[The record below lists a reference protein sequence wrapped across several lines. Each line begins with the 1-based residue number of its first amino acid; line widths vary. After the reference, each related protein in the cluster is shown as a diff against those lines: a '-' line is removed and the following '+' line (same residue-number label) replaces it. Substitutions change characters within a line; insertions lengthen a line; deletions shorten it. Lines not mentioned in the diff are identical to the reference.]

1 MSLRVKN
8 SDFDID
14 FSKNEFTS
22 DVSIKKEA
30 NSIRQSIR
38 NLLLTRKGE
47 RKFDRNFGVG
57 FHDLLF
63 ENNDVLFLSIL
74 SRDIEE
80 HMDAYEPRA
89 FFDSVELN
97 DDEIDSN
104 TLSITI
110 HYFIVSLTE
119 ENPQPDSLSISI
131 QKIR

>member
-1 MSLRVKN
+1 MSVKVKN

-22 DVSIKKEA
+22 DVSMKREA

-38 NLLLTRKGE
+38 NLILTRKGE

-57 FHDLLF
+57 VHDLLF

-89 FFDSVELN
+89 FFDSIELN
-97 DDEIDSN
+97 EDEIDSN
-104 TLSITI
+104 TLSFTL

-119 ENPQPDSLSISI
+119 ENPQPDSLSISL

>member
-22 DVSIKKEA
+22 DVSLKKEA

-38 NLLLTRKGE
+38 NLILTRKGE

-57 FHDLLF
+57 LHDLLF

-89 FFDSVELN
+89 FFDSIELN

-104 TLSITI
+104 TLSITL

>member
-38 NLLLTRKGE
+38 NIILTRKGE
-47 RKFDRNFGVG
+47 RKFNRNFGVG
-57 FHDLLF
+57 IHDLLF
-63 ENNDVLFLSIL
+63 ENNGVLLLPML

-80 HMDAYEPRA
+80 HMEAFEPRA
-89 FFDSVELN
+89 FFESIDLN
-97 DDEIDSN
+97 DDLIDSN
-104 TLSITI
+104 ELSITI
-110 HYFIVSLTE
+110 HYFVVSLTE

>member
-22 DVSIKKEA
+22 DVSLKKEA
-30 NSIRQSIR
+30 NSVRQSIR
-38 NLLLTRKGE
+38 NLILTRKGE
-47 RKFDRNFGVG
+47 RKFDRNFGIG
-57 FHDLLF
+57 LHDLLF
-63 ENNDVLFLSIL
+63 ENNDILLLPIL

-80 HMDAYEPRA
+80 HIDAYEPRA
-89 FFDSVELN
+89 FFDSVDFNE
-97 DDEIDSN
+97 DGIDSN
-104 TLSITI
+104 ELSITI

-131 QKIR
+131 RKIR

>member
-1 MSLRVKN
+1 MSLKVKN

-22 DVSIKKEA
+22 DVSMKKEA

-38 NLLLTRKGE
+38 NLILTRKGE

-57 FHDLLF
+57 IHDLLF

-89 FFDSVELN
+89 FFDSIELN
-97 DDEIDSN
+97 EDEIDSN
-104 TLSITI
+104 TLSFTL

-119 ENPQPDSLSISI
+119 ENPQPDSLSISL

>member
-38 NLLLTRKGE
+38 NLILTRKGE

-57 FHDLLF
+57 LHDLLF
-63 ENNDVLFLSIL
+63 ETNDVLFLSIL

-89 FFDSVELN
+89 FFDSIELN

-104 TLSITI
+104 TLSFTL

>member
-38 NLLLTRKGE
+38 NIILTRKGE
-47 RKFDRNFGVG
+47 RKFNRNFGVG
-57 FHDLLF
+57 IHDLLF
-63 ENNDVLFLSIL
+63 ENNGILLLPML

-80 HMDAYEPRA
+80 HMEAFEPRA
-89 FFDSVELN
+89 FFESIDLN
-97 DDEIDSN
+97 DDLIDSN
-104 TLSITI
+104 ALSITI